1 MTKHDRV
8 FLVGD
13 AVHNH
18 SPLVGLGMNVS
29 MQYVPLY
36 LMPKRFAAS
45 ILMLYQETPTIWDGN
60 SPECFKRN

>member
-13 AVHNH
+13 SVHNH

-29 MQYVPLY
+29 MQYVPLH
-36 LMPKRFAAS
+36 LTTGRFAAS
-45 ILMLYQETPTIWDGN
+45 ILMLCQEIPTIWDGK
-60 SPECFKRN
+60 SPEYSKRN